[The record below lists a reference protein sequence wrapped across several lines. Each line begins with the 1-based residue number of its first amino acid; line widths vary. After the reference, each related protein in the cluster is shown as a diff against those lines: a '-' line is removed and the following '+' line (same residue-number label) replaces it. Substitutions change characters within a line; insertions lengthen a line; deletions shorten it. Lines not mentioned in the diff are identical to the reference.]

1 MTIIIMIK
9 LLVMDVDGTLTN
21 GQINIGQNG
30 EVFKSFYCRDGL
42 AIIKAAKAG
51 IQPVILTS
59 RISNIVK
66 ERAKEL
72 GIDIVLQGAQN
83 EKKKILISY
92 LKELEVEYKNIA
104 YIGDDINDLECMK
117 LCGIVG
123 CPADAVDEVKAI
135 SDFISIKNG
144 GYGAVREFIDWIM
157 KLPKKDDL

>member
-1 MTIIIMIK
+1 
-9 LLVMDVDGTLTN
+9 MDVDGTLTN

-42 AIIKAAKAG
+42 AIMHAIKSG

-59 RISNIVK
+59 RISNIVI

-72 GIDIVLQGAQN
+72 GIDIILQGAGN
-83 EKKKILISY
+83 EKKHILLDY
-92 LKELEVEYKNIA
+92 LKEAEVDCKDIA

-117 LCGIVG
+117 ICGIVG
-123 CPADAVDEVKAI
+123 CPADAVDEVKAV

-144 GYGAVREFIDWIM
+144 GYGAVRDFIDWLMNCYNNDVVI
-157 KLPKKDDL
+157 

>member
-1 MTIIIMIK
+1 
-9 LLVMDVDGTLTN
+9 MDVDGTLTN

-92 LKELEVEYKNIA
+92 LKEAEVECKDIA
-104 YIGDDINDLECMK
+104 YIGDDLNDLECMK
-117 LCGIVG
+117 ICGIVG
-123 CPADAVDEVKAI
+123 CPTDAVDEVKAI

-157 KLPKKDDL
+157 KLPKEDDL